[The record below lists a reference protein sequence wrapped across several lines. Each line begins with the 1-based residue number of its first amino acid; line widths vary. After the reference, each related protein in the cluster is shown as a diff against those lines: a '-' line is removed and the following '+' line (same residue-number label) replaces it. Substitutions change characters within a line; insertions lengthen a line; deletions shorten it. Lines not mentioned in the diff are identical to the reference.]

1 MERLALHIE
10 YLLLR
15 HDCVVVPG
23 FGAFINVYHS
33 ALEDSKTHSFQPMT
47 TEVRFNSALKHNDGM
62 LATSYARRE
71 RVSYA
76 EGREMV
82 RVAVSDL
89 LDTLALEGEVSIG
102 RIGRIRTDKSG
113 NLSFHPLLT
122 TNRLAAAL
130 GYLPVKR
137 NAPVIEAAP
146 AAATAVTETET
157 AEPVVE
163 NPVKKFDTDRNY
175 YIPINKMFARMAA
188 SFAVVAVLCLS
199 LILPFT
205 RDYHEDQASVVPVKA
220 ITTAVTK
227 ASQQIQAVEQP
238 VPAAEP
244 KVHEAAPLPKTWHLV
259 VGTFRS
265 QNEADNFISSKND
278 SPYELHT
285 VASKRMVRVVAISAT
300 DKETLL
306 PELNSPEFQS
316 AFPQAW
322 IFHQQ

>member
-33 ALEDSKTHSFQPMT
+33 ALEDSETHSFQPMT

-89 LDTLALEGEVSIG
+89 QDTIALEGEVSIG
-102 RIGRIRTDKSG
+102 RIGRIRTDNSG

-122 TNRLAAAL
+122 PRRLSAAL

-137 NAPVIEAAP
+137 HAPAVEVAP

-163 NPVKKFDTDRNY
+163 NTIRKFDTDRNY

-244 KVHEAAPLPKTWHLV
+244 KVHEAAPLPNTWHLV

>member
-1 MERLALHIE
+1 M
-10 YLLLR
+10 
-15 HDCVVVPG
+15 
-23 FGAFINVYHS
+23 
-33 ALEDSKTHSFQPMT
+33 
-47 TEVRFNSALKHNDGM
+47 
-62 LATSYARRE
+62 
-71 RVSYA
+71 
-76 EGREMV
+76 
-82 RVAVSDL
+82 
-89 LDTLALEGEVSIG
+89 
-102 RIGRIRTDKSG
+102 
-113 NLSFHPLLT
+113 
-122 TNRLAAAL
+122 

-137 NAPVIEAAP
+137 HAPAVEVAP

-163 NPVKKFDTDRNY
+163 NPIRKFDTDRNY

-227 ASQQIQAVEQP
+227 ASQQIQDEEQP
-238 VPAAEP
+238 APVAEP
-244 KVHEAAPLPKTWHLV
+244 EAETAPQPKTWHLV

-265 QNEADNFISSKND
+265 QDEADNFISSKND

>member
-33 ALEDSKTHSFQPMT
+33 ALEDSETHSFQPMT

-102 RIGRIRTDKSG
+102 RIGRIRTDNSG

-244 KVHEAAPLPKTWHLV
+244 EAEPAPQPKTWHLV

-265 QNEADNFISSKND
+265 QDEADNFISSKND

>member
-33 ALEDSKTHSFQPMT
+33 ALEDSETHTFQPMT

-71 RVSYA
+71 HVSYA

-89 LDTLALEGEVSIG
+89 QDTLALEGEVSIG

-113 NLSFHPLLT
+113 NLTFHPLLT
-122 TNRLAAAL
+122 PRRLSAAL

-137 NAPVIEAAP
+137 HAPAVEVAP
-146 AAATAVTETET
+146 AAATAFTETET

-163 NPVKKFDTDRNY
+163 NPIRKFDTDRNY

-220 ITTAVTK
+220 LTTAVTK
-227 ASQQIQAVEQP
+227 ASQQIQAEQQ
-238 VPAAEP
+238 PAPATEP
-244 KVHEAAPLPKTWHLV
+244 ETEPAPLPKTWHLV

-265 QNEADNFISSKND
+265 QDEADNFISSKND

-316 AFPQAW
+316 SFPQAW

>member
-33 ALEDSKTHSFQPMT
+33 ALEDSETHSFQPMT

-89 LDTLALEGEVSIG
+89 QDTLALEGEVSIG

-113 NLSFHPLLT
+113 NLTFHPLLT
-122 TNRLAAAL
+122 PHRLSAAL

-137 NAPVIEAAP
+137 HAPAVEVAP

-157 AEPVVE
+157 AEPAVE
-163 NPVKKFDTDRNY
+163 NPIRQFDTDRNY

-227 ASQQIQAVEQP
+227 ASQQIQAEEQP
-238 VPAAEP
+238 AAAAEP
-244 KVHEAAPLPKTWHLV
+244 EAEAIPQPKTWYLV

-265 QNEADNFISSKND
+265 QDEADNFISSKND

>member
-33 ALEDSKTHSFQPMT
+33 ALEDFETHSLQPMT

-89 LDTLALEGEVSIG
+89 QDTLALEGEVSIG

-122 TNRLAAAL
+122 PRRLSTAL

-137 NAPVIEAAP
+137 HAPAVEVAP

-163 NPVKKFDTDRNY
+163 NPIRKFDTDRNY

-227 ASQQIQAVEQP
+227 ASQQIQAEEQP
-238 VPAAEP
+238 APAAEP
-244 KVHEAAPLPKTWHLV
+244 EAEAAPQPKTWHLV

-265 QNEADNFISSKND
+265 QDEADNFISSKND

>member
-47 TEVRFNSALKHNDGM
+47 TEIRFNSALKHNDGM

-102 RIGRIRTDKSG
+102 RIGRIRTDNSG

>member
-33 ALEDSKTHSFQPMT
+33 ALEDFETHSLHPMT

-89 LDTLALEGEVSIG
+89 QDTLALEGEVSIG

-113 NLSFHPLLT
+113 NLTFHPLLT
-122 TNRLAAAL
+122 PHRLSAAL

-137 NAPVIEAAP
+137 HAPAVEVAP

-157 AEPVVE
+157 AEPAVE
-163 NPVKKFDTDRNY
+163 NPIRQFDTDRNY

-227 ASQQIQAVEQP
+227 ASQQIQSEEQP
-238 VPAAEP
+238 AAAAEP
-244 KVHEAAPLPKTWHLV
+244 EAEAAPLPKTWHLV

-265 QNEADNFISSKND
+265 QDEADNFISSKND

>member
-33 ALEDSKTHSFQPMT
+33 ALEDSETQCLQPMT

-89 LDTLALEGEVSIG
+89 QDTLALEGEVSIG
-102 RIGRIRTDKSG
+102 RIRTDNSG

-122 TNRLAAAL
+122 PRRLSAAL

-137 NAPVIEAAP
+137 HAPAVEVAP

-163 NPVKKFDTDRNY
+163 NPIRKFDTDRNY

-227 ASQQIQAVEQP
+227 ASQQIQDEEQP
-238 VPAAEP
+238 APVAEP
-244 KVHEAAPLPKTWHLV
+244 EAETAPQPKTWHLV

-265 QNEADNFISSKND
+265 QDEADNFISSKND

>member
-47 TEVRFNSALKHNDGM
+47 TEIRFNSALKHNDGM

-102 RIGRIRTDKSG
+102 RIGRIRTDNSG

-157 AEPVVE
+157 AEPAVE

-244 KVHEAAPLPKTWHLV
+244 EVQEAAPLPKTWHLV

>member
-33 ALEDSKTHSFQPMT
+33 ALENSETHSFQPMT

-82 RVAVSDL
+82 RVAVADL
-89 LDTLALEGEVSIG
+89 QDTLALEGEVSIG

-113 NLSFHPLLT
+113 NLTFHPLLT
-122 TNRLAAAL
+122 PRRLSAAL

-137 NAPVIEAAP
+137 HAPAVEVAP

-163 NPVKKFDTDRNY
+163 NPIRKFDTDRNY

-238 VPAAEP
+238 APAAEP
-244 KVHEAAPLPKTWHLV
+244 ETEAAPQPKTWHLV

-265 QNEADNFISSKND
+265 QDEADNFISSKND

>member
-33 ALEDSKTHSFQPMT
+33 ALENSETHSFQPMT

-89 LDTLALEGEVSIG
+89 QDTLALEGEVSIG

-113 NLSFHPLLT
+113 NLTFYPLLT
-122 TNRLAAAL
+122 PHRLSAAL

-137 NAPVIEAAP
+137 HAPVADVAP
-146 AAATAVTETET
+146 AAETAVTETET

-163 NPVKKFDTDRNY
+163 NPIRKFDTDRNY

-238 VPAAEP
+238 APAAEP
-244 KVHEAAPLPKTWHLV
+244 EPETAPQPKTWHLV

-265 QNEADNFISSKND
+265 QDEADNFISSKND

>member
-33 ALEDSKTHSFQPMT
+33 ALEDSETQCLQPMT

-89 LDTLALEGEVSIG
+89 
-102 RIGRIRTDKSG
+102 RIGRIRTDNSG

-122 TNRLAAAL
+122 PRRLSAAL

-137 NAPVIEAAP
+137 HAPAVEVAP

-163 NPVKKFDTDRNY
+163 NPIRKFDTDRNY
-175 YIPINKMFARMAA
+175 YIPINKMFAL
-188 SFAVVAVLCLS
+188 VAVLCLS

-227 ASQQIQAVEQP
+227 ASQQIQDEEQP
-238 VPAAEP
+238 APVAEP
-244 KVHEAAPLPKTWHLV
+244 EAETAPQPKTWHLV

-265 QNEADNFISSKND
+265 QDEADNFISSKND

>member
-33 ALEDSKTHSFQPMT
+33 ALEDSETHSFQPMT

-89 LDTLALEGEVSIG
+89 QDTLALEGEVSIG

-113 NLSFHPLLT
+113 NLTFHPLLT
-122 TNRLAAAL
+122 PHRLSAAL

-137 NAPVIEAAP
+137 HAPAVEVAP

-157 AEPVVE
+157 AEPAVE
-163 NPVKKFDTDRNY
+163 NPIRQFDTDRNY

-227 ASQQIQAVEQP
+227 ASQQIQAEEQP
-238 VPAAEP
+238 AAAAEP
-244 KVHEAAPLPKTWHLV
+244 EAEAIPQPKTWHLV

-265 QNEADNFISSKND
+265 QDEADNFISSKND

>member
-33 ALEDSKTHSFQPMT
+33 ALEDSQTHTFQPMT

-62 LATSYARRE
+62 LATSYGRRE

-89 LDTLALEGEVSIG
+89 QDTLALEGEVSIG

-113 NLSFHPLLT
+113 NLTFHPLLT
-122 TNRLAAAL
+122 PRRLSAAL

-137 NAPVIEAAP
+137 PAPAVEVAP

-163 NPVKKFDTDRNY
+163 YPIRKFDTDRNY

-220 ITTAVTK
+220 LTTAVTK
-227 ASQQIQAVEQP
+227 ASQQIQAEQQ
-238 VPAAEP
+238 PAPATEP
-244 KVHEAAPLPKTWHLV
+244 ETEPAPLPKTWHLV

-265 QNEADNFISSKND
+265 QDEADNFISSKND

-316 AFPQAW
+316 SFPQAW

>member
-33 ALEDSKTHSFQPMT
+33 ALEDSKTHGFQPMT

-102 RIGRIRTDKSG
+102 RIGRIRTDNSG

-122 TNRLAAAL
+122 PNRLAAAL

-137 NAPVIEAAP
+137 HAPVIEAAP

-238 VPAAEP
+238 APAAEP
-244 KVHEAAPLPKTWHLV
+244 EVQEAAPQPKTWHLV

-265 QNEADNFISSKND
+265 QDEADNFISSKND

>member
-33 ALEDSKTHSFQPMT
+33 ALEDSKTHTFQPMT

-89 LDTLALEGEVSIG
+89 QDTLALEGEVSIG

-113 NLSFHPLLT
+113 NLTFHPLLT
-122 TNRLAAAL
+122 PRRLSAAL

-137 NAPVIEAAP
+137 HAPAVEVAP
-146 AAATAVTETET
+146 AAATAFTETET

-163 NPVKKFDTDRNY
+163 YPIRKFDTDRNY

-220 ITTAVTK
+220 LTTAVTK
-227 ASQQIQAVEQP
+227 ASQQIQAEQQ
-238 VPAAEP
+238 PAPATEP
-244 KVHEAAPLPKTWHLV
+244 ETEPAPLPKTWHLV

-265 QNEADNFISSKND
+265 QDEADNFISSKND

-316 AFPQAW
+316 SFPQAW

>member
-33 ALEDSKTHSFQPMT
+33 ALEDSQTHTFQPMT

-89 LDTLALEGEVSIG
+89 QDTLALEGEVSIG

-113 NLSFHPLLT
+113 NLTFHPLLT
-122 TNRLAAAL
+122 PRRLSAAL

-137 NAPVIEAAP
+137 HAPTVEVAP

-157 AEPVVE
+157 AEPIVE
-163 NPVKKFDTDRNY
+163 YPIRKFDTDRNY

-220 ITTAVTK
+220 LTTAVTK
-227 ASQQIQAVEQP
+227 ASQQIQAEQQ
-238 VPAAEP
+238 PAPATEP
-244 KVHEAAPLPKTWHLV
+244 ETEPAPLPKTWHLV

-265 QNEADNFISSKND
+265 QDEADNFISSKND

-316 AFPQAW
+316 SFPQAW

>member
-33 ALEDSKTHSFQPMT
+33 ALEDSQTHTFQPMT

-62 LATSYARRE
+62 LATSSARRE

-89 LDTLALEGEVSIG
+89 QDTLALEGEVSIG

-113 NLSFHPLLT
+113 NLTFHPLLT
-122 TNRLAAAL
+122 PRRLSAAL

-137 NAPVIEAAP
+137 HAPAVEVAP

-163 NPVKKFDTDRNY
+163 YPIRKFDTDRNY

-220 ITTAVTK
+220 LTTAVTK
-227 ASQQIQAVEQP
+227 ASQQIQAEQQ
-238 VPAAEP
+238 PAPATEP
-244 KVHEAAPLPKTWHLV
+244 ETEPAPLPKTWHLV

-265 QNEADNFISSKND
+265 QDEADNFISSKND

-316 AFPQAW
+316 SFPQAW

>member
-33 ALEDSKTHSFQPMT
+33 ALENSETHSFQPMT

-89 LDTLALEGEVSIG
+89 QDTLALEGEVSIG

-113 NLSFHPLLT
+113 NLTFYPLLT
-122 TNRLAAAL
+122 PHRLSAAL

-137 NAPVIEAAP
+137 HAPVAEVAP
-146 AAATAVTETET
+146 AAETAVTETET
-157 AEPVVE
+157 AEPIVE
-163 NPVKKFDTDRNY
+163 NPIRKFDTDRNY

-227 ASQQIQAVEQP
+227 ASQQIQAEEQP
-238 VPAAEP
+238 APAAEP
-244 KVHEAAPLPKTWHLV
+244 EVETAPQPKTWHLV

-265 QNEADNFISSKND
+265 QDEADNFISSKND

>member
-47 TEVRFNSALKHNDGM
+47 TEIRFNSALKHNDGM

-102 RIGRIRTDKSG
+102 RIGRIRTDNSG
-113 NLSFHPLLT
+113 NLTFHPLLT
-122 TNRLAAAL
+122 PRRLSAAL

-137 NAPVIEAAP
+137 HAPAVEVAP

-163 NPVKKFDTDRNY
+163 NPIRKFDTDRNY

-227 ASQQIQAVEQP
+227 ASQQIQAEEQP
-238 VPAAEP
+238 APAAEP
-244 KVHEAAPLPKTWHLV
+244 EVQEAAPLPKTWHLV

>member
-113 NLSFHPLLT
+113 NLTFYPLLT
-122 TNRLAAAL
+122 PHRLSAAL
-130 GYLPVKR
+130 GYLPVKCH
-137 NAPVIEAAP
+137 APAIEVAP
-146 AAATAVTETET
+146 AAAVTATETVT
-157 AEPVVE
+157 AEPAVE
-163 NPVKKFDTDRNY
+163 NPIKKFDTDRNY

-238 VPAAEP
+238 APAAEP

>member
-33 ALEDSKTHSFQPMT
+33 ALEDSQTHTFQPMT

-89 LDTLALEGEVSIG
+89 QDTLALEGEVSIG

-113 NLSFHPLLT
+113 NLTFHPLLT
-122 TNRLAAAL
+122 PRRLSAAL

-137 NAPVIEAAP
+137 HAPAVEVAP

-163 NPVKKFDTDRNY
+163 YPIRKFDTDRNY

-220 ITTAVTK
+220 LTTAVTK
-227 ASQQIQAVEQP
+227 ASQQIQAEQQ
-238 VPAAEP
+238 PAPATEP
-244 KVHEAAPLPKTWHLV
+244 ETEPAPLPKTWHLV

-265 QNEADNFISSKND
+265 QDEADNFISSKND

-306 PELNSPEFQS
+306 TELNSPEFQS
-316 AFPQAW
+316 SFPQAW

>member
-47 TEVRFNSALKHNDGM
+47 TEIRFNSALKHNDGM

-102 RIGRIRTDKSG
+102 RIGRIRTDNSG

-265 QNEADNFISSKND
+265 QDEADNFISSKND

>member
-15 HDCVVVPG
+15 HDCVVMPG

-33 ALEDSKTHSFQPMT
+33 ALEDSETHSFQPMT

-89 LDTLALEGEVSIG
+89 QDTLALEGEVSIG

-113 NLSFHPLLT
+113 NLTFHPLLT
-122 TNRLAAAL
+122 PRRLSAAL

-137 NAPVIEAAP
+137 HAPAVEVAP
-146 AAATAVTETET
+146 AAAAAVTETET
-157 AEPVVE
+157 AAPVVK
-163 NPVKKFDTDRNY
+163 NPIRKFDTDRNY

-227 ASQQIQAVEQP
+227 ASQQIQAEEQP
-238 VPAAEP
+238 APAAEP
-244 KVHEAAPLPKTWHLV
+244 EVQEAAPLPKTWHLV

-265 QNEADNFISSKND
+265 QDEADNFISSKND